1 MTKRERALE
10 FARDFNRDFN
20 RKADKRLRE
29 EKKKAFEDVVAKG
42 KIETH
47 GDLFAVLGKLSRRA
61 KEIAA
66 LNRIQVLAGMGY
78 DPVKIIEL
86 MEPKKRKKE

>member
-1 MTKRERALE
+1 MTKRQLNYI
-10 FARDFNRDFN
+10 RDLK
-20 RKADKRLRE
+20 RKIAADCAKRIRE
-29 EKKKAFEDVVAKG
+29 SKKKAFDDVVAKG
-42 KIETH
+42 KIETY
-47 GDLFAVLGKLSRRA
+47 GDLFAVSGKLSKRA

-86 MEPKKRKKE
+86 MEPKSNKA